1 MQKRDCNGVSK
12 LEIERPGK
20 SLWLS
25 FFFLSAASSF
35 DHLASQ
41 RKTFVSSPS
50 LPFFFLSLF
59 SHLRESW
66 RVGIEATREDVR
78 EEHCIIKSGK
88 REGLRE
94 KRREEEEGKK
104 E

>member
-1 MQKRDCNGVSK
+1 VA
-12 LEIERPGK
+12 LV
-20 SLWLS
+20 
-25 FFFLSAASSF
+25 FFLFAASSF